1 MASDSYPSHEG
12 RKKKKKM
19 SDGCVKSKDKEADVL
34 KVQVDI
40 EELTASGHIAL
51 KQGDCKEAISCFKKA
66 FKASIEV
73 TLLRLL
79 PCCPF

>member
-12 RKKKKKM
+12 RKKKM

-51 KQGDCKEAISCFKKA
+51 KQGTVKKPS
-66 FKASIEV
+66 ASSK
-73 TLLRLL
+73 RPSKL
-79 PCCPF
+79 P